1 MHESFNKGV
10 VNSIKIVGI
19 GASAGSLDALRGF
32 FSTIRND
39 TNLVYIVLVW
49 LSPKFKNYA
58 EKFLSKHTDMSI
70 VSVNDKTVIEPNT
83 VYIVSMDNK
92 VIMNDNLSIE
102 VSEFDNEKTARFPI
116 DVFFSS
122 LAEHLCQDATGI
134 IFSGTGSDGSIG
146 IKRILDKGGHIF
158 VQDRETIVFDC
169 MPKSVTE
176 TDKINSVLNPEEIAG
191 VINDYIST
199 GKKMPEFEPNAKEL
213 VEKDEFGK
221 IISFLYKKFSIDFN
235 RYKTTTVCRRICRRI
250 RFKNIRS
257 IKEYMN
263 LLKDSDEEAEALYK
277 DLLIGVTCF
286 FRDRK
291 VFDELQRKIIPEI
304 VNRISSKEL
313 RIWVPA
319 CSTGEEAYSIAM
331 IIDDYLMKHDDVN
344 IGYKIFATDINRTLI
359 YKASTGIF
367 DIESMEQMDEYFL
380 SKYFTRTENGT
391 FRINKNIRNKIVFA
405 HQNILNDPPFIKIDL
420 ISCRNLLIY
429 LNNNTKRKLLSDLH
443 FALNPDGYLLLG
455 SSEALEENSDT
466 FKIVDSGMKLYR
478 KIDKKL
484 PLERY
489 LNIYPTK
496 IFSKSRL
503 NNNFNGLRASEEL
516 QYLKIYSSLL
526 ETYMPSGI
534 LINEGMEG
542 LYFFGDVQKYL
553 IPLSGRATLDVMKMM
568 PENLRMIVSSA
579 VQKTV
584 KTGKRVSYKRIG
596 YKINDKN
603 YLIEIQVEPLKIKG
617 YSDKLYF
624 IRIMETIP
632 DVNDEEG
639 VSAGIV
645 DIDRETRGKI
655 NFLESELQYTKEVL
669 QTTVEELE
677 TSNEELQAS
686 NEELL
691 ASNEELQSS
700 NEELN
705 SVNEELY
712 TVNCEHE
719 KRIKELTKT
728 TNDLN
733 NLMEATD
740 ISVIFLDN
748 EVRIRKFTD
757 KAAELFN
764 LIDADLGGSVGCIT
778 GSFIGNFDI
787 IAVCKKVLSAK
798 ESMSD
803 ELTLSNGKNY
813 VLKIIPYIDE
823 RERVDGITVTF
834 IDVTDKKNI
843 ENNLFAQKKSF
854 SNFFYNFSEGIAIC
868 KVLKNKAGS
877 SVDIRFLD
885 VNPSFEKLM
894 GKKRNEIVG
903 ELASDLLPTMKK
915 KWLKRLGKIS
925 KTAGDIEYEEST
937 EAPGGKKRWFKIRVC
952 SNRQDQFVLS
962 LKEITEEVNERKRL
976 TDISGFYE
984 EILDDVPFGIFRC
997 DVKGN
1002 ILFANKYMLQKTGCK
1017 SIRDFD
1023 IGIFNFIHEDNIQK
1037 LKNLLSK
1044 FPLINVKTSYVK
1056 DGEEYFGKVNLV
1068 RKTVNGE
1075 SVIDCSFI
1083 ENTEMTKMLDH
1094 TQYLA
1099 EHDEL
1104 TGLFNRR
1111 YMENVLYRKSLTY
1124 PLGLILVDMN
1134 TLKLT
1139 NDAFGHSEGDKAIK
1153 KVADSL
1159 RMQFANNVV
1168 GRMGGDEFLVVA
1180 QKTNEIE
1187 MNMKMERVLNDL
1199 KINRD
1204 KFPVSIAYG
1213 ISFQTKKNLL
1223 IDDIYRDAEN
1233 KMYESK
1239 FSMKAYG
1246 RGEILEYLRE
1256 IFNSSTHETY
1266 EHCEFAQKIA
1276 MRIADKLNLGRAD
1289 DLDRLKTMAFF
1300 HDIGKITIPEN
1311 ILNKKGKLTSEEYEI
1326 LKNHTING
1334 YRIASSVPALYP
1346 ISSGILNHH
1355 ERWDGKGYK
1364 NGIEANNLSILIRI
1378 VTLADAY
1385 SAMRSDRPY
1394 RKALSKKKAVEEV
1407 KKENGKQFDPS
1418 VVKAFL
1424 NCVDEVDNYKYHSI

>member
-1 MHESFNKGV
+1 MHESFNEGV
-10 VNSIKIVGI
+10 ASSKIVGI
-19 GASAGSLDALRGF
+19 GASAGSLDALRRF

-39 TNLVYIVLVW
+39 TNLVYVVLESF
-49 LSPKFKNYA
+49 SPKFKNYA
-58 EKFLSKHTDMSI
+58 EKFLSKYTDMTI
-70 VSVNDKTVIEPNT
+70 VRVSDKAVIEPNT
-83 VYIVSMDNK
+83 VYVVSMDNK
-92 VIMNDNLSIE
+92 VIMNNNFSME
-102 VSEFDNEKTARFPI
+102 VSEFVDEKTARFPI
-116 DVFFSS
+116 DILFSS
-122 LAEHLCQDATGI
+122 LAEHFNQDATGI

-146 IKRILDKGGHIF
+146 TKRILDKGGLVF

-169 MPKSVTE
+169 MPKSVIE

-191 VINDYIST
+191 VINDYISA
-199 GKKMPEFEPNAKEL
+199 GKKIPEFEPNAKKFI
-213 VEKDEFGK
+213 EKGEFSK
-221 IISFLYKKFSIDFN
+221 IIGFLYEKFSIDFN
-235 RYKTTTVCRRICRRI
+235 RYKMTTVCRRIFRRM
-250 RFKNIRS
+250 RFKSIRS

-263 LLKDSDEEAEALYK
+263 LLKNSDEEAEALYK

-291 VFDELQRKIIPEI
+291 VFDELQKKIIPGI
-304 VNRISSKEL
+304 LNRISPKEL

-331 IIDDYLMKHDDVN
+331 IIDDYLTKHDDMN

-367 DIESMEQMDEYFL
+367 GIENMEQMDEYFQ
-380 SKYFTRTENGT
+380 SKYFTRMENGT

-429 LNNNTKRKLLSDLH
+429 LNNDTKRKLLNDLH

-455 SSEALEENSDT
+455 SSETLEENLDT
-466 FKIVDSGMKLYR
+466 FKIVDSGMKLYS
-478 KIDKKL
+478 KVDKRL

-503 NNNFNGLRASEEL
+503 NNNFNELRASEEF

-526 ETYMPSGI
+526 EAYMPPGI

-553 IPLSGRATLDVMKMM
+553 MPLSGRATLDILKMM

-584 KTGKRVSYKRIG
+584 KTGKKVSYKRIG
-596 YKINDKN
+596 YEIDSKN

-632 DVNDEEG
+632 TVNDEEG
-639 VSAGIV
+639 VMV
-645 DIDRETRGKI
+645 DIGRESRGKL

-733 NLMEATD
+733 NLMESTD

-748 EVRIRKFTD
+748 EIRIRKFTD

-778 GSFIGNFDI
+778 TSFIGNFDI
-787 IAVCKKVLSAK
+787 TAVCKKVLSTK
-798 ESMSD
+798 KSMSD
-803 ELTLSNGKNY
+803 ELTLTNGKNY
-813 VLKIIPYIDE
+813 VLKIIPYTDE
-823 RERVDGITVTF
+823 RESIDGITVTF
-834 IDVTDKKNI
+834 IDVTDRKNI
-843 ENNLFAQKKSF
+843 ENNLFEQRK
-854 SNFFYNFSEGIAIC
+854 NFSDFFCNLSEGMAIC
-868 KVLKNKAGS
+868 KILKNKAGN

-885 VNPSFEKLM
+885 VNPSFERFM

-903 ELASDLLPTMKK
+903 ELASDLLPTMKE
-915 KWLKRLGKIS
+915 KWLERLEKIS
-925 KTAGDIEYEEST
+925 TTAGDTEYEEST
-937 EAPGGKKRWFKIRVC
+937 EALGNKKRWFKIRVF

-976 TDISGFYE
+976 TDISNFYE
-984 EILDDVPFGIFRC
+984 EIFDDVPFGIFRC

-1017 SIRDFD
+1017 SIIDFD
-1023 IGIFNFIHEDNIQK
+1023 IGIFNFIHENNVQK
-1037 LKNLLSK
+1037 LKTLLSK

-1056 DGEEYFGKVNLV
+1056 DGEEHFGKVNLV
-1068 RKTVNGE
+1068 RKMVNGE

-1083 ENTEMTKMLDH
+1083 ENTEMTKMFDH
-1094 TQYLA
+1094 NQYLA

-1111 YMENVLYRKSLTY
+1111 YMENVLYRKRLTY

-1139 NDAFGHSEGDKAIK
+1139 NDAFGHGEGDKAIK

-1159 RMQFANNVV
+1159 RIQFANHAV
-1168 GRMGGDEFLVVA
+1168 GRMGGDEFLVIA
-1180 QKTNEIE
+1180 QKTDEIE

-1199 KINRD
+1199 KINRG
-1204 KFPVSIAYG
+1204 KFPVSISYG
-1213 ISFQTKKNLL
+1213 ISFQNKKNLL

-1276 MRIADKLNLGRAD
+1276 MKIANKLNLGRAD
-1289 DLDRLKTMAFF
+1289 DLDRLKAMAFF
-1300 HDIGKITIPEN
+1300 HDIGKITVPEN
-1311 ILNKKGKLTSEEYEI
+1311 ILNKKGKLTSEECEI

-1334 YRIASSVPALYP
+1334 YRIASSVPALYS

-1364 NGIEANNLSILIRI
+1364 NGIESRNLSILIRI

-1394 RKALSKKKAVEEV
+1394 RRALSKKKAVEEV
-1407 KKENGKQFDPS
+1407 KKANGKQFDPN

-1424 NCVDEVDNYKYHSI
+1424 NCVDEIDNCKCQSI